1 MDRPTRGMRVWGSQQ
16 LFGAKL
22 KPEPIRVSR
31 RAQCQLLSTDPSAL
45 GERCPYTVASAS
57 QAASHSA

>member
-1 MDRPTRGMRVWGSQQ
+1 MRVWGSQQ